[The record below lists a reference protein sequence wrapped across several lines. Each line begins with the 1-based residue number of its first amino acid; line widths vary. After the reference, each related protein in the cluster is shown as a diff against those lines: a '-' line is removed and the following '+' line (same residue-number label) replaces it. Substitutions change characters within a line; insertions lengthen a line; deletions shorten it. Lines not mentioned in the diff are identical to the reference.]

1 MVEPMFP
8 RTSFQII
15 SGQPLTYSLTSEG
28 SGKRV
33 TISFCATC
41 GTKLFLDLERFPEIF
56 GVYGG
61 TFDNP
66 NWFERTPEISRHI
79 FIDSAQHGTVIPAG
93 VSTFRE
99 HSMLNDGTPAKPLI
113 FEQPHTIEKRSG
125 SVPRDAPASPGTR
138 NFLCHYSPLMGPIL
152 GLIKVESGPQ
162 TRQCYTS

>member
-93 VSTFRE
+93 FSTFRE

-125 SVPRDAPASPGTR
+125 SVPRDVDRRRRPPIRGT
-138 NFLCHYSPLMGPIL
+138 CA
-152 GLIKVESGPQ
+152 
-162 TRQCYTS
+162 T